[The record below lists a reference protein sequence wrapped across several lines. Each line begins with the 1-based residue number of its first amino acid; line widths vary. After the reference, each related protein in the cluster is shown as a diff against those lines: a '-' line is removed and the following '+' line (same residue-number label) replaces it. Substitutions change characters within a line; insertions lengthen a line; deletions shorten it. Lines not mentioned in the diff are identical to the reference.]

1 MGRVSVQGG
10 LPDRDTP
17 RQRPYSGQ
25 RPPWTE
31 TALWTKTPGQRSPGQ
46 RPLEG
51 DLPGKNM
58 GPLTEIPEGPWDQGT
73 DTPFPERTWDQADRQ
88 KLTSYRDPLPLPVDR
103 MTDTRLWKYYL
114 APMFLCGRSQ
124 LLCLHN
130 YSSFT
135 TRWMTHLWVTKYCVH
150 RLRWF

>member
-17 RQRPYSGQ
+17 GQRPYSGQ

-31 TALWTKTPGQRSPGQ
+31 TALWTKTAGQRSPGQ
-46 RPLEG
+46 RPMEGDPLEG

-58 GPLTEIPEGPWDQGT
+58 GPLTEIPEGTWDQGT

-88 KLTSYRDPLPLPVDR
+88 KLISYRDPLPVDR
-103 MTDTRLWKYYL
+103 MIVLGEPLNLKE
-114 APMFLCGRSQ
+114 
-124 LLCLHN
+124 LHE
-130 YSSFT
+130 T
-135 TRWMTHLWVTKYCVH
+135 V
-150 RLRWF
+150 